1 MPIVGSQ
8 EKGNLYITMK
18 VRIPDFT
25 DNELV
30 EI

>member
-1 MPIVGSQ
+1 MPRVGSL

-18 VRIPDFT
+18 VRIPEFT